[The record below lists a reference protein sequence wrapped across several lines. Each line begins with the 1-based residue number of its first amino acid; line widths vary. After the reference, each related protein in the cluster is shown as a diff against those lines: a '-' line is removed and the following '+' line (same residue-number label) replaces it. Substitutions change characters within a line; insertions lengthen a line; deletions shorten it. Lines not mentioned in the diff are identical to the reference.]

1 MAKSRKKQMIEEPQ
15 EIAEVKLQPIT
26 ETIEKKLYAVCH
38 DEHNITRYPRNRRL
52 QALAQEAALYHV

>member
-26 ETIEKKLYAVCH
+26 ETIEKTIC
-38 DEHNITRYPRNRRL
+38 RMS
-52 QALAQEAALYHV
+52 